1 MDRKKKTYCQIVS
14 CENNKGSFEQMFR
27 CVFIFLNERIN
38 FKEIIEL
45 NSQFL
50 HILELQFMNPK
61 STRNGYKLSRNI
73 NILTAAK
80 RTIMFASNIFKQ
92 MI

>member
-1 MDRKKKTYCQIVS
+1 MNRTKKSYCQIVS

-27 CVFIFLNERIN
+27 YVIIFLNERMN
-38 FKEIIEL
+38 FTEIIEL
-45 NSQFL
+45 NSQLL

-61 STRNGYKLSRNI
+61 RTRDGYKLSRNI

-80 RTIMFASNIFKQ
+80 RSIMFA
-92 MI
+92 